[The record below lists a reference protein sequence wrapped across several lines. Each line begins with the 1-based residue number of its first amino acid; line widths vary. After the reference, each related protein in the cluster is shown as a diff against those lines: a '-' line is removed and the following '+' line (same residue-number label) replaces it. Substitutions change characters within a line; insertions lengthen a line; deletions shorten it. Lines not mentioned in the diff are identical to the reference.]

1 MNATRLPH
9 ALAGIMDIGRAAV
22 ALAAQASCLWSS
34 QASCL
39 PGRRDANLPHRLEA
53 WAAPKFRLPPTILL
67 FIAGLMINAALAV
80 ERPNFVLILADDLGV
95 NDLSCYGRKD
105 QRTPHLDRLAA
116 GGTRFDA
123 AYCAQPICSPSRAAL
138 LTGKSPAR
146 LHLTN
151 FLPGRADA
159 PSQKLLQPVIEG
171 RLPLEEVTLAELL
184 RDAGYA
190 TGCIGKWHLGGKGFG
205 PAEQGFGTV
214 FPGRANTTPGETEGS
229 KGEYELA
236 AAAEKF
242 LEENRARP
250 FFLYLAHNSPHIPFS
265 ATPDEIRKNADAFNP
280 AYAAVIEHLDA
291 SVGRVLAKLAALA
304 LTERT
309 LLVFTSDNGGLHVL
323 ESPGTPATHN
333 TPFRAGKGYL
343 YEGGLRVPL
352 IIRWPDGAHAG
363 TVDNR
368 PVMISDLMPTVLKLA
383 GLDPAKTVGPLDSVS
398 LAEDPATRDDASR
411 PLFWHFPHYTNQGGR
426 PGAAIREANWKL
438 IEHFEDAR
446 IDLFDLATD
455 PGETRSLAEREG
467 ARAAAMRAKLA
478 AWRRSVGAQ
487 ECTPNPAFDPAQHRA
502 LYVERDSSK
511 VPLTGPAAQIATEWK
526 PWRTAMNAA
535 VKGREPRVTP
545 AAGDIRLHARD
556 ATIHGEKLRY
566 EPEPHKNTLGY
577 WVRAEDWAEWK
588 IDLPKSGAYE
598 VEILQGCKGGGS
610 EVAVEVAGRNIV
622 FTVEDTGHF
631 QSFISRTIGAVD
643 LKAGPQTLALK
654 PRTKS
659 GAAIMDCRRVV
670 LRPIP

>member
-1 MNATRLPH
+1 MSRHSLKSDPLP
-9 ALAGIMDIGRAAV
+9 AGPPGRARSPSAPPSLRRWWPFLV
-22 ALAAQASCLWSS
+22 VLFLA
-34 QASCL
+34 
-39 PGRRDANLPHRLEA
+39 P
-53 WAAPKFRLPPTILL
+53 AAH
-67 FIAGLMINAALAV
+67 AA
-80 ERPNFVLILADDLGV
+80 ERPNFVLILADDLGI
-95 NDLSCYGRKD
+95 NDLSCYGRQD

-116 GGTRFDA
+116 AGIRFDA

-190 TGCIGKWHLGGKGFG
+190 TACIGKWHLGGKGFG
-205 PAEQGFGTV
+205 PGEQGFGTV

-265 ATPDEIRKNADAFNP
+265 ATPDEIRNHAEAFNP

-291 SVGRVLAKLAALA
+291 SVGRVLTKLSELALA
-304 LTERT
+304 ERT
-309 LLVFTSDNGGLHVL
+309 LVLFTSDNGGLHVL

-333 TPFRAGKGYL
+333 TPFRAGKGHL

-352 IIRWPDGAHAG
+352 ILRWPDGARAG
-363 TVDNR
+363 TIDNR
-368 PVMISDLMPTVLKLA
+368 PVMLTDLMPTILAEA
-383 GLDPAKTVGPLDSVS
+383 GLDPAKTVGPLDSIS
-398 LAEDPATRDDASR
+398 LAENIANRDGASR

-446 IDLFDLATD
+446 IELYDLQAD
-455 PGETRSLAEREG
+455 PGETRDLAEREG
-467 ARAAAMRAKLA
+467 ARAAAMREKLA
-478 AWRRSVGAQ
+478 AWRRRVGAQ
-487 ECTPNPAFDPAQHRA
+487 ECISNPGFEASLHRP
-502 LYVERDSSK
+502 LYVDRDSSTI
-511 VPLTGPAAQIATEWK
+511 PPTAAAAQIAIDWK

-535 VKGREPRVTP
+535 VKGRAPRTTP
-545 AAGDIRLHARD
+545 AGGDIRLHARD
-556 ATIHGEKLRY
+556 AIVHGEKLRY

-577 WVRAEDWAEWK
+577 WVRAEEWAEWK
-588 IDLPKSGAYE
+588 FDVPKSGAYE
-598 VEILQGCKGGGS
+598 VEILQGCQGGGS
-610 EVAVEVAGRNIV
+610 EVAVEVAGRNML
-622 FTVEDTGHF
+622 FTVENTGHF
-631 QSFISRTIGAVD
+631 QSFISRTLGVVE
-643 LKAGPQTLALK
+643 LTAGPQTLALK
-654 PRTKS
+654 PRTRN